1 MPPAAARARL
11 GWPVHRRVVLW
22 VGEPRR
28 EKRLDLVEATFARL
42 RGRHP
47 DLDLRP
53 VSRAP
58 RQHVMWAMNASDV
71 FLFPS
76 DVEGSPVVVKEA
88 MACNLPVVATEVGDL
103 PELFRGVRGCRL
115 SGAAPDQLAA
125 RVEALLVDGSRSAG
139 REAVRHL
146 STAAEA
152 RRIIALYEEVLA
164 PRPRRARV
172 AAIMRSNRAP

>member
-1 MPPAAARARL
+1 MSRPGAA
-11 GWPVHRRVVLW
+11 V
-22 VGEPRR
+22 PRR
-28 EKRLDLVEATFARL
+28 GGA
-42 RGRHP
+42 
-47 DLDLRP
+47 
-53 VSRAP
+53 AP
-58 RQHVMWAMNASDV
+58 S
-71 FLFPS
+71 
-76 DVEGSPVVVKEA
+76 VV
-88 MACNLPVVATEVGDL
+88 G
-103 PELFRGVRGCRL
+103 RL

-125 RVEALLVDGSRSAG
+125 RVEALLADGSRSAG